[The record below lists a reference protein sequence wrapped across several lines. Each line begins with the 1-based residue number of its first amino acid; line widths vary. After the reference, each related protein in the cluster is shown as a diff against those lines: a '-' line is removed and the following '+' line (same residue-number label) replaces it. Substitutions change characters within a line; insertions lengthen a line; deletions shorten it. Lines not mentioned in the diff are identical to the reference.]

1 LVLPTGDKMKI
12 LCPLVFL
19 LLLIISC
26 STSIDL
32 KVDFGRK
39 KSVDYKSLLQ
49 RNGAYYEINSEE
61 SFSGLVIDKYES
73 GQYRLKGYLRKG
85 KWDGLVTEYYQNGQ
99 KKVEKNFNEVGLDGL
114 HIQWYGN
121 GQKKVEGTFKDGKE
135 IGSPKRWDKDGFV
148 K

>member
-1 LVLPTGDKMKI
+1 MKI

-19 LLLIISC
+19 LLLITNC

-61 SFSGLVIDKYES
+61 SFSGLVIDKYQS

-85 KWDGLVTEYYQNGQ
+85 KWDGLVTEYDQ
-99 KKVEKNFNEVGLDGL
+99 
-114 HIQWYGN
+114 N

-135 IGSPKRWDKDGFV
+135 IGSPKRWDKDGFI
-148 K
+148 KQ